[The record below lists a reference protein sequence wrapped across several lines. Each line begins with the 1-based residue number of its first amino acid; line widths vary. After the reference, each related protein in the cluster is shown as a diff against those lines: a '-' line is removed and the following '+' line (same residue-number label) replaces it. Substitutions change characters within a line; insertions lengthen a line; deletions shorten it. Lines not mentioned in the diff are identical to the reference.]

1 MAAWALW
8 ILAAV
13 ILAVGEV
20 VTMGFLLA
28 PFAGGALLAA
38 LVSAAGGGRVLSW
51 GIFIATSLLLLL
63 VVRPIARSPRRL
75 PAQLRTGTAGLI
87 GCRGVVVERIA
98 NREAVG
104 AIRIDNGE

>member
-1 MAAWALW
+1 MAGWVFW
-8 ILAAV
+8 ILAAIV
-13 ILAVGEV
+13 LAVGEML
-20 VTMGFLLA
+20 TMGFLLA

-51 GIFIATSLLLLL
+51 GIFIVASLLLLL

-87 GCRGVVVERIA
+87 GCSGVVVERIA
-98 NREAVG
+98 NQEAGG
-104 AIRIDNGE
+104 A